1 MRQMTEEQAK
11 SFETNQQIK
20 FVVTKFQEGMI
31 KFEELKEQVTQ
42 VFTFLKDISLD
53 VAMLKAD
60 HDKLSGLN
68 QDTAKSTNES
78 IRSLTGNI
86 GNITQV
92 LDRTGFAIGDINNK
106 FGHIQGKIS
115 EINGQISQISE
126 KNKGFALN
134 EDVLSIKNNVKSLY
148 EDMNNKLNTYQ
159 ENQKDLLET
168 QLHCSK
174 SLEVVSSD
182 LTELQKRVY
191 ITENKEKELSV
202 NVALSKEYTSICFSK
217 LQDNLL
223 NYIER
228 QIDGIPQPV
237 IPSLDDAKKVME
249 EKLVPAALDAKN
261 ANLRSANNE
270 HKILILEKKIEQLQL
285 LLNKQQIQG

>member
-1 MRQMTEEQAK
+1 MKILSEEEVK
-11 SFETNQQIK
+11 IFEANQQVK
-20 FVVTKFQEGMI
+20 FVVGKFREAMVQFDS
-31 KFEELKEQVTQ
+31 FEEKLNNSLNASKEFTNKLSAVEIEHEKISENIDSLKKIT
-42 VFTFLKDISLD
+42 IANS
-53 VAMLKAD
+53 
-60 HDKLSGLN
+60 SGLN
-68 QDTAKSTNES
+68 VTSEKLSTS
-78 IRSLTGNI
+78 IASLGFDVDLIKTEIND
-86 GNITQV
+86 ITSV
-92 LDRTGFAIGDINNK
+92 FSHLN
-106 FGHIQGKIS
+106 GKI
-115 EINGQISQISE
+115 EHISE